1 MTRSFSRLGVATLLA
16 AGLFGAA
23 CARMSSARMPWNKPQ
38 EGPSDENIAAI
49 VLAANNTDISYAK
62 LVPARAQSQAIKD
75 FAARMLTD
83 HNGVNRII
91 TDLMN
96 RINMTPEEN
105 TTSLDFR
112 DESTTKR
119 DLMRELEGR
128 AFDSTYI
135 ANEITYHTK
144 LLAALD
150 KVLIPNADNPQLKQ
164 TLMAIRPAV
173 AAHLDHAQ
181 AVRTGLK

>member
-1 MTRSFSRLGVATLLA
+1 MVALGLCLLTV
-16 AGLFGAA
+16 G
-23 CARMSSARMPWNKPQ
+23 CAHVRMPWDRPQ
-38 EGPSDENIAAI
+38 EGPSDANIAAI

-62 LVPARAQSQAIKD
+62 LAPARAESQAIKD

-83 HNGVNRII
+83 HTAVNKAI
-91 TDLMN
+91 TELLDQL
-96 RINMTPEEN
+96 RLDPEEN

-119 DLMRELEGR
+119 DLMRELDGR

-144 LLAALD
+144 LLDAID
-150 KVLIPNADNPQLKQ
+150 KLLLPNVDSPQLKS
-164 TLMAIRPAV
+164 AIVSIRPAV
-173 AAHLDHAQ
+173 AAHLAHAQ
-181 AVRTGLK
+181 RVQANLR